1 MGLSLSHKSLLKK
14 MPYRLAYNPILWR
27 HLLNW
32 DAFLSDDFR
41 VYQADIEL
49 PSRVLWWT
57 GGIHLWHIWIW
68 TLLLDCR
75 WVLPASVLQLFC
87 SSHIFLHG
95 VCVCLYI
102 HIHSSF
108 IYNSQKL
115 ETTQMPLTKE
125 WTPKMC
131 FIYTVDYYSASKT
144 RISWILQANGLELQN
159 ILKFQLSF
167 LLTFFLFS
175 IFAFISLF
183 LLALAW
189 FVLLLLFT
197 KNK

>member
-95 VCVCLYI
+95 VCVCVYTYI
-102 HIHSSF
+102 FIAALFIIAKNWKQPRCPSPKNGHQKCASF
-108 IYNSQKL
+108 TQL
-115 ETTQMPLTKE
+115 TTTQPAKQGYHEFCRQMDWNFK
-125 WTPKMC
+125 
-131 FIYTVDYYSASKT
+131 
-144 RISWILQANGLELQN
+144 
-159 ILKFQLSF
+159 
-167 LLTFFLFS
+167 
-175 IFAFISLF
+175 IF
-183 LLALAW
+183 
-189 FVLLLLFT
+189 
-197 KNK
+197 